1 MYEFLA
7 VLFSTFGIVFVGEL
21 GDKTQVAA
29 GTGALANRSRTRWIF
44 AGSAAA
50 LTTVAL
56 LTTVGAGLIPRSWL
70 PVIEI
75 VGGIGLVIY
84 GLYLAYQ
91 AYKNGDDG
99 DEKEATGTGWM
110 LFWAQFWIVFTAEMG
125 DKTQIFTLGAA
136 IENEAQLIAV
146 FLGSASALVTVTGL
160 TVWGVSFIPKR
171 WIRPIQ
177 IAGALVLVGYG
188 IYMVAT

>member
-29 GTGALANRSRTRWIF
+29 GTGALANRRRTRWIF

-50 LTTVAL
+50 LTCVAL

-70 PVIEI
+70 PVIEVI
-75 VGGIGLVIY
+75 GGIGLIVY

-91 AYKNGDDG
+91 AWSDDGDD
-99 DEKEATGTGWM
+99 DEKEATGSGWA
-110 LFWAQFWIVFTAEMG
+110 LFWAQFWIVVTAEMG
-125 DKTQIFTLGAA
+125 DKTQVFTLGAA
-136 IENEAQLIAV
+136 IQNEAQLAAV
-146 FLGSASALVTVTGL
+146 FFGSASALVAVTAL

-171 WIRPIQ
+171 WIKPIQ
-177 IAGALVLVGYG
+177 VGGALVLVAYG
-188 IYMVAT
+188 IYMVA